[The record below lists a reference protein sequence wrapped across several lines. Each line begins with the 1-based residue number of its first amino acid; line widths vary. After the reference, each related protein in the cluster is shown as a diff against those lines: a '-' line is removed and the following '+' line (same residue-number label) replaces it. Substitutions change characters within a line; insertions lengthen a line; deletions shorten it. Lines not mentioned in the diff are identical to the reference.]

1 MLMQGANDLE
11 SYWKRRLRYI
21 WKWRIC
27 RHWRLLLPGI
37 VTALVAIVL
46 VLASIAWGIDHEMSI
61 NCRSKSDPKVYGV
74 EFCVPPATRRPA
86 PTTGGARFSPR
97 GGA

>member
-61 NCRSKSDPKVYGV
+61 NCRS
-74 EFCVPPATRRPA
+74 
-86 PTTGGARFSPR
+86 
-97 GGA
+97 